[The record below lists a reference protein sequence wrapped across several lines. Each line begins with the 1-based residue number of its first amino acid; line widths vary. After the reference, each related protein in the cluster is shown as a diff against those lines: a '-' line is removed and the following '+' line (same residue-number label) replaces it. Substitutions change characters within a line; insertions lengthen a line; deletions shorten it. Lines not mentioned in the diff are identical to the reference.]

1 MGCSA
6 EGSTEGYINFE
17 DQNTGLLSGH
27 AYSIIDVIELDYLED
42 EKPLKKNKHGC
53 HRLLRIRNPWGYGE
67 WKLKWS
73 ENEEDG
79 YNELILKHADNI
91 K

>member
-1 MGCSA
+1 MQ
-6 EGSTEGYINFE
+6 EGYINFE

-67 WKLKWS
+67 WKLKCKKKKKKI
-73 ENEEDG
+73 E
-79 YNELILKHADNI
+79 NI
-91 K
+91 KSLIEFKFYLKFRVRK